1 VKNIQQESPF
11 QTFKR
16 LWSQAPL
23 WRSAGIGA
31 AVLTLM
37 FILFFHAAPQPSAST
52 SATAQASYVPAPA
65 ATVAQSSPSA
75 ASSNAPVNAA
85 SAAGATPQS
94 PATTSSA
101 RGNPQTAN
109 LSLATPGNS
118 QTPPGQLNKAM
129 GGHSY
134 SGSLHFDGFDV
145 PLPAGNW
152 VVLSSGHV
160 KTPKLTGE
168 LVFLGEIKNQRLV
181 GAVRMS
187 ALRAIAMPGDGFQA
201 LKGCSESNVEA
212 LYVSPEAIVP
222 NAHQSCW
229 LIDGFFT
236 TPLQAWADRANKIP
250 GLERAAAGDLAAKGV
265 TYPQDFVRV
274 RMTRAE
280 KWGLLEV
287 AYIFSPEIEGI
298 KSDDVISLMDSDWAA
313 TNISRFPE
321 KVAYVNKLKQWAKQ
335 MWPTFKSSFDKGA
348 PKS

>member
-1 VKNIQQESPF
+1 MKNIHQESPF
-11 QTFKR
+11 RTFKR

-23 WRSAGIGA
+23 WRSTGIGA

-37 FILFFHAAPQPSAST
+37 FILFFHAAPPSSAST
-52 SATAQASYVPAPA
+52 SATGQASYVPPPA
-65 ATVAQSSPSA
+65 ATVAQSSPSTV
-75 ASSNAPVNAA
+75 SSTAPANTA
-85 SAAGATPQS
+85 SAAQS
-94 PATTSSA
+94 PAATSSA
-101 RGNPQTAN
+101 RANPQTAN
-109 LSLATPGNS
+109 LSLATPGNP
-118 QTPPGQLNKAM
+118 QTPPGQLNSAM
-129 GGHSY
+129 AGHSY

-152 VVLSSGHV
+152 VLLSSGHI

-187 ALRAIAMPGDGFQA
+187 ALRTIATPGDGFQA
-201 LKGCSESNVEA
+201 LKGCTESNVES
-212 LYVSPEAIVP
+212 LYVAPEAIVP
-222 NAHQSCW
+222 NGHQSCW
-229 LIDGFFT
+229 LIDNFFA
-236 TPLQAWADRANKIP
+236 TPLQAWADRSNKIP

-287 AYIFSPEIEGI
+287 AYIFSPETEGI
-298 KSDDVISLMDSDWAA
+298 KSDDVVSITDTDWTAA
-313 TNISRFPE
+313 NISRFPE
-321 KVAYVNKLKQWAKQ
+321 KMAYVNKLKQWAKQ
-335 MWPTFKSSFDKGA
+335 MWPTFKSSFDNGA